1 VEQIAQTQFTFFPH
15 CAADKKIL
23 MGDARLTME
32 RQESQQFDLLAV
44 DAFSSDAIP
53 IHLLTREA
61 LRVYFRHLKPNG
73 ILALHISNRYLNLE
87 PVCARGAQDYDK
99 KAMVVADSGEGATYL
114 SSSTWVLLTSEPGW
128 FKTKAFRDIEVGEAV
143 APATFRTWTD
153 DYSNVVQILNL
164 KD

>member
-1 VEQIAQTQFTFFPH
+1 LARGVLSTYGRAGDYVRIYEINPLVEQIAQTQFTFFPH

-73 ILALHISNRYLNLE
+73 ILALAHLQSLPESGTGMR
-87 PVCARGAQDYDK
+87 ARGAGLRQEGHGRRRFRGGGHLSFVIHLGAADLGAGLVQDQGVSRY
-99 KAMVVADSGEGATYL
+99 
-114 SSSTWVLLTSEPGW
+114 
-128 FKTKAFRDIEVGEAV
+128 
-143 APATFRTWTD
+143 
-153 DYSNVVQILNL
+153 
-164 KD
+164 